1 MPSYLAFTTEELRFA
16 LNLVDEFEYPDSSMV
31 RTLILDMAI
40 ARRFAYGD
48 DDASFLEKMRPLI
61 KLRTARHEA
70 RAFEGASQIV
80 H

>member
-1 MPSYLAFTTEELRFA
+1 MPSYLSITTEELRFA
-16 LNLVDEFEYPDSSMV
+16 LNLVDEFEYSDSSMV

-48 DDASFLEKMRPLI
+48 DDVTFPEKMRPLI
-61 KLRTARHEA
+61 KLRIARHEA
-70 RAFEGASQIV
+70 RAFEDASQTV